1 MGAGELAPPHT
12 EGTSAALMEGLM
24 RGTKTL
30 WGAGPN
36 FDRLYHKLKVLLLLT
51 CNYTMRFI
59 GYDSIKTRKT
69 HVLLLSNSHNS
80 TVSMQ
85 KNRGDVSHCVIVAL
99 SVLI

>member
-1 MGAGELAPPHT
+1 
-12 EGTSAALMEGLM
+12 
-24 RGTKTL
+24 
-30 WGAGPN
+30 
-36 FDRLYHKLKVLLLLT
+36 
-51 CNYTMRFI
+51 MRFI

-85 KNRGDVSHCVIVAL
+85 KNRGDVSHYVIVAL